1 MATHLHI
8 CSPSFPQRGSA
19 LIVSLLILLVLTV
32 IGVTSMSTTALQSK
46 MATNSREYNQGFQA
60 TESALRYGEAEI
72 NGVPPPAG
80 YDAACTNGLCL
91 PSLSGAP
98 LWSTVNWSGGAR
110 TYGTATSTATTLEG
124 IPAALQPKYVI
135 EKLPRTPIKGFPIN
149 NPPQQYRITASGT
162 GANGTAAVMLQS
174 IYRP

>member
-1 MATHLHI
+1 MATRLHI
-8 CSPSFPQRGSA
+8 CSPSFLQRGSA

-46 MATNSREYNQGFQA
+46 MASNSREYNQGFQA

-72 NGVPPPAG
+72 SGVPAPAG

-91 PSLSGAP
+91 PPLSGAP
-98 LWSTVNWSGGAR
+98 LWPTIVWTAGAR
-110 TYGTATSTATTLEG
+110 TYGTSTATALEG

-135 EKLPRTPIKGFPIN
+135 EKLPRTPIRGFPIN